1 MSEKL
6 RSANLESAAE
16 RSADRFRVD
25 PANYPIF
32 GEQIEL
38 DSRWGN
44 NTFHRWNID
53 RTLSTFVTQTADLI
67 CRFDGTSKEY
77 LQNPELAPPDHI
89 NYLDKSARPVSW
101 LVNTFWDDFSDQ
113 KRPQHSYLSIDR
125 LTWFQRSGVPV
136 DVNGYT
142 VSPDGSP
149 KVATYTDFRPENLP
163 ESDFA
168 RIRGLYLPE
177 WIEDEDPDKIMQT
190 ASSLDGKNIM
200 VIDEVGR
207 SGATLNIAI
216 DLVRRAIPEA
226 ASVRG
231 AYFWKSQS
239 KSHNGEDQILSVP
252 VWYNSK
258 SSYGRGIGELDPK
271 FYKDRYES
279 QPNRKTHA
287 QYYGSIVLSAFNNLR
302 LEPGQRSRELMR
314 EIREMR
320 QDYDAGRILLR
331 IPDHYTDERGDAVV
345 ESQGLRL
352 APASDPAP
360 DTYINV
366 ARALEQRPAH

>member
-1 MSEKL
+1 
-6 RSANLESAAE
+6 
-16 RSADRFRVD
+16 
-25 PANYPIF
+25 
-32 GEQIEL
+32 
-38 DSRWGN
+38 
-44 NTFHRWNID
+44 
-53 RTLSTFVTQTADLI
+53 
-67 CRFDGTSKEY
+67 
-77 LQNPELAPPDHI
+77 
-89 NYLDKSARPVSW
+89 
-101 LVNTFWDDFSDQ
+101 
-113 KRPQHSYLSIDR
+113 
-125 LTWFQRSGVPV
+125 
-136 DVNGYT
+136 
-142 VSPDGSP
+142 
-149 KVATYTDFRPENLP
+149 
-163 ESDFA
+163 
-168 RIRGLYLPE
+168 
-177 WIEDEDPDKIMQT
+177 
-190 ASSLDGKNIM
+190 M

-360 DTYINV
+360 DTHINV